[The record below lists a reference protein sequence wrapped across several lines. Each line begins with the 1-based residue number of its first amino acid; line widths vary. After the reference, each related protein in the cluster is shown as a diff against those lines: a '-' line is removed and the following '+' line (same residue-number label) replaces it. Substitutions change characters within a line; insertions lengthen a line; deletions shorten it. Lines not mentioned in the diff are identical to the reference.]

1 MGDGDGVHDPA
12 SRQDA
17 EDEGLLAMARRRARL
32 YAIGWE
38 RLAVAGG
45 NDTVIQ
51 ALFDYAGLPLEG
63 TSD

>member
-17 EDEGLLAMARRRARL
+17 EEEGLLAMARRRAGL

-38 RLAVAGG
+38 RLAIGG
-45 NDTVIQ
+45 CRW
-51 ALFDYAGLPLEG
+51 G
-63 TSD
+63 TTL